1 MHNPLQRL
9 GSLKVKLSV
18 VIVAA
23 VVVTLAVNEIGL
35 KLNFRAGFRAFI
47 AAAIA
52 LLMVQL
58 LAGMTSPLREM
69 EQAATRMADG
79 DYTQIV
85 ISPSADEVGRLAI
98 AFNHMAAELAELD
111 RQRRDLIAN
120 VSHELRTPISA
131 LRATLENV
139 VDGVVPASPDLLG
152 TMLSQTER
160 LQRLVTQLLDLSRLE
175 SGGSPLHPTLFRVAE
190 LLVQVADEAAPPPA
204 WPAVHGVRR
213 ARGPGGGRRP
223 RAAPPGGRQPRRERF
238 ALLAGAGRGAAAQ
251 PRVPRAHSDRGADE
265 GPGIDEADSE
275 RIFERFYRPDAAR
288 TSDDGGAGLGLS
300 IARWIVDLHGGT
312 IRAERRQPH
321 GARLVVELPAP
332 TTPADA
338 GRLRPACWTA
348 PVRATRPPGAHCSL
362 SPATTDPTPT
372 GGSDDRCHP
381 RARRRPR

>member
-9 GSLKVKLSV
+9 GSLKVKFSV

-23 VVVTLAVNEIGL
+23 VAVTLVVNEIGL

-58 LAGMTSPLREM
+58 LARGMTSPLRER
-69 EQAATRMADG
+69 ERAATRMADG
-79 DYTQIV
+79 DYSQIV
-85 ISPSADEVGRLAI
+85 VSPSTDEVGRLAV
-98 AFNHMAAELAELD
+98 AFNHMAGELAELD

-139 VDGVVPASPDLLG
+139 VDGVVPATPELLG

-175 SGGSPLHPTLFRVAE
+175 SGGSPLHPSLFSVSD
-190 LLVQVADEAAPPPA
+190 LLTQVADEARLASRELSYD
-204 WPAVHGVRR
+204 VRIVPDDLEAFGDPER
-213 ARGPGGGRRP
+213 LHQVVANLVEN
-223 RAAPPGGRQPRRERF
+223 ASRF
-238 ALLAGAGRGAAAQ
+238 APEHGAVVLRSHEFPGRT
-251 PRVPRAHSDRGADE
+251 VIEVLDD

-288 TSDDGGAGLGLS
+288 TSDDGGAGLGLA

-312 IRAERRQPH
+312 IRAEARRPH

-332 TTPADA
+332 SMPTTASGSGNGMLDRTGHGEPTPRRSLLAAARDA
-338 GRLRPACWTA
+338 RSDPHRRLR
-348 PVRATRPPGAHCSL
+348 
-362 SPATTDPTPT
+362 
-372 GGSDDRCHP
+372 
-381 RARRRPR
+381 